1 VRLTRFTDYALRVLI
16 YLGVTEE
23 HSVTVNE
30 LAQAYGISRNHLVKI
45 VHRLGTLGYVE
56 TMRGK
61 NGGMRLAH
69 APADIRVGDV
79 VRKFEEDMTIV
90 ECFNAR
96 TNTCPIEPGCALQGI
111 LRSATGQFLAE
122 LDRYTLADLVRSRRR
137 LRPLLDIP
145 ARNPRK

>member
-1 VRLTRFTDYALRVLI
+1 MRLTRFTDYALRVLI

-23 HSVTVNE
+23 RSVTVNE

-45 VHRLGTLGYVE
+45 VHRLGTLGYIE

-69 APADIRVGDV
+69 DAADIHLGDV

-90 ECFNAR
+90 ECFNTR

-111 LRSATGQFLAE
+111 LRTATGQFMAE
-122 LDRYTLADLVRSRRR
+122 LDRYTLADLTRSRRR
-137 LRPLLDIP
+137 LRPLLRIP
-145 ARNPRK
+145 KRS

>member
-23 HSVTVNE
+23 RSVTVNE

-45 VHRLGTLGYVE
+45 VHRLGTLGYIE

-69 APADIRVGDV
+69 DAADIRLGDV

-111 LRSATGQFLAE
+111 LRTATGQFMAE

-137 LRPLLDIP
+137 LRPLLRIL
-145 ARNPRK
+145 KQS